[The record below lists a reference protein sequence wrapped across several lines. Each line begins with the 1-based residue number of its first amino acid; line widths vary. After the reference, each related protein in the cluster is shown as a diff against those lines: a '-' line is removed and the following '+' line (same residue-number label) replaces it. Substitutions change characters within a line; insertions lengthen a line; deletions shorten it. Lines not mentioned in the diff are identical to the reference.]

1 MKKIFID
8 TDMGLDDIIAIAM
21 LISSGLEI
29 TGISTVNG
37 VSAPQVG
44 AKNIKKILDYLGID
58 IPICVGEYQKVSE
71 SMISF
76 PSIDRKRAE
85 NLDFLDY
92 LDIKINTVS
101 DNRNIEDFIYESL
114 AIDTTLVCLGP
125 LTNIAKTLVKYGS
138 LFEKKVKRI
147 YIMGGGIKYGNV
159 PGKLVE
165 YNIALDPEAAKI
177 IFKSKIPACIVG
189 IDATRNVPAGKDLKK
204 MIERVKTKNKLSKII
219 KDVIIKN
226 KSDFIYF
233 YDPLL
238 SSIVIDSSIIKKAQ
252 EYILDL
258 ILKGKER
265 GRTRSQKTQNGNI
278 QAITEV
284 NPNSFY
290 KLLFRIITR

>member
-8 TDMGLDDIIAIAM
+8 TDMGLDDIVAIAM

-58 IPICVGEYQKVSE
+58 IPICVGEDQEVPRRI
-71 SMISF
+71 ISF

-92 LDIKINTVS
+92 LDIKINTAS
-101 DNRNIEDFIYESL
+101 DNRNIEDFIYKSL
-114 AIDTTLVCLGP
+114 AIDGVLVCLGP
-125 LTNIAKTLVKYGS
+125 LTNIAKALIKYGN
-138 LFEKKVKRI
+138 LFEKKVKKI

-159 PGKLVE
+159 PGEIVE
-165 YNIALDPEAAKI
+165 YNMALDPEAAKVVMTSNLPI
-177 IFKSKIPACIVG
+177 VMVG
-189 IDATRNVPAGKDLKK
+189 IDATRKVPAIKSLKQK
-204 MIERVKTKNKLSKII
+204 IEKIKTNDKCSQII
-219 KDVIIKN
+219 RDVIIKN
-226 KSDFIYF
+226 KSDFLYF

-238 SSIVIDSSIIKKAQ
+238 SSIVIDSSIIKRAQ

-265 GRTRSQKTQNGNI
+265 GRIISQKTQNGNI
-278 QAITEV
+278 QVITEV

-290 KLLFRIITR
+290 KLLFGIIKR